1 MNLFNTLKDTIAST
15 WSKKVKSHKSLKA
28 IMEAIDFNVYRY
40 RRKTG
45 KGFTGPRGGKQ
56 EQRQYMDSMVINLP
70 KGYKLYALNID
81 QFAQKCNIHP
91 DGKKVLP
98 SSNGFPLNKLPL
110 EIVKDLGAKQNEK
123 RERVFNK
130 PGYAAWIEK
139 DGKIEGLRKTKYS
152 DIKLESTPSKKM
164 IYRRYR
170 DGSLEES
177 FIKVL
182 GAYIVSTVVNNKNE
196 TLLDIDI
203 DPKDYKPSKENSE
216 AGKDNKQT
224 VELSNDK
231 LEKLEPMKL
240 HDFDLEAIRHMPKEG
255 IHQLT
260 NGTGGLTYGQYSYSQ
275 LEKVF
280 GKPITVLD
288 SNFPGDKDKSLMEW
302 IVKGHKNEVITIR
315 DYSDSIITEMKMKG
329 KDSEEEYREII
340 EQVQK
345 DPETTYSIGG
355 NITKKQVEVLL
366 KATEIM

>member
-56 EQRQYMDSMVINLP
+56 EQRQYMDSMVISLP

-91 DGKKVLP
+91 DGKKVL
-98 SSNGFPLNKLPL
+98 SSNNWFPLNKLPL

-130 PGYAAWIEK
+130 SGYAAWIEK
-139 DGKIEGLRKTKYS
+139 DGKIEGLRKTKYN

-203 DPKDYKPSKENSE
+203 DPKDYSPSKENSE
-216 AGKDNKQT
+216 KEKSINKVLLKET
-224 VELSNDK
+224 SLDESITD
-231 LEKLEPMKL
+231 MKL
-240 HDFDLEAIRHMPKEG
+240 HDFDLEPVKNLSKEE
-255 IHQLT
+255 IWKLT
-260 NGTGGLTYGQYSYSQ
+260 NGTGGITSGTYGYKK
-275 LEKVF
+275 LVARFWE
-280 GKPITVLD
+280 PITIHQE
-288 SNFPGDKDKSLMEW
+288 NHPGDRYKSLMQW
-302 IVKGHKNEVITIR
+302 VIKGKKGEVITIYDR
-315 DYSDSIITEMKMKG
+315 EESLIKNIEEG
-329 KDSEEEYREII
+329 NIEEEKEAIKKI
-340 EQVQK
+340 Q
-345 DPETTYSIGG
+345 DNPESLYSVGG
-355 NITKKQVEVLL
+355 NITKKQ
-366 KATEIM
+366 TETLFEAIGLM